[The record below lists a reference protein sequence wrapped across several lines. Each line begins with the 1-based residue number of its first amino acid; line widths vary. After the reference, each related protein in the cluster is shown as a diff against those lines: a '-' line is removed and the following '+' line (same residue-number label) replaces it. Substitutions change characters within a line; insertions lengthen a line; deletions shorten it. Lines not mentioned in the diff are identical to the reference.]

1 MTVTEHGKQRQHA
14 GQMAIRCLESGSH
27 YVVRAGHELVDA
39 IVAAVDVDRSDD
51 VNRLVSALGF
61 LGLDEA
67 FVDEIR
73 LNGVSSVCNGEC
85 WMEAA

>member
-1 MTVTEHGKQRQHA
+1 MADTEQSKQRQQP
-14 GQMAIRCLESGSH
+14 GRMAIRCLESGSP

-39 IVAAVDVDRSDD
+39 IAAAVDVDRAED
-51 VNRLVSALGF
+51 VNRLVTALGF
-61 LGLDEA
+61 LGLEEA